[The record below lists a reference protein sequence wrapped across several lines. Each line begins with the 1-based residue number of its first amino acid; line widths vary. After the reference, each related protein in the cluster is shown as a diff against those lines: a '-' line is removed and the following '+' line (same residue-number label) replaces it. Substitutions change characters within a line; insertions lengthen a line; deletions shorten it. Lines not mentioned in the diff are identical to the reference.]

1 MTDSSPNVV
10 APRGFDP
17 NAAASPDSGVFGLPF
32 TPDEAKVVL
41 VPVPFEA
48 TTSYGGGTAN
58 GPELIL
64 ECSKQVDLFDLD
76 TGKPYAPGIAM
87 LENPKEVRAWNDE
100 AKALAVP
107 IVESGGRDVDAAA
120 LAKVNA
126 LSEKMNDW
134 VYQTTK
140 QWLGRGKIVGVV
152 GGDHSVP
159 FGAIQAY
166 AEKFPGLGVLHLDAH
181 ADLRDAYEGFTW
193 SHASIM
199 FNVVKKI
206 PGVKKLV
213 QVGIRDFGEAEHDM
227 ILESNGRIH
236 TFFDARLAR
245 ARLDGMPWRE
255 QVDTIVNELPHNV
268 YLSWDID
275 GLEPTLCPNTG
286 TPVPGGLTFAQAV
299 ALLEGIV
306 RAKKNIVGFDLNE
319 VSDGGSGS
327 EWDGNVGARLLYKMI
342 GWTLVS
348 QDLLK
353 R

>member
-1 MTDSSPNVV
+1 MT
-10 APRGFDP
+10 FDP

-32 TPDEAKVVL
+32 TPDDAKVVL

-87 LENPKEVRAWNDE
+87 LENPTQVRAWNDE

-134 VYQTTK
+134 VYQTTRE
-140 QWLGRGKIVGVV
+140 WLGRGKIVGVV

-159 FGAIQAY
+159 FGAIKAY

-348 QDLLK
+348 QNLLK
-353 R
+353 G

>member
-1 MTDSSPNVV
+1 MAS
-10 APRGFDP
+10 FDP
-17 NAAASPDSGVFGLPF
+17 NAAAAPDSGVFGLPF
-32 TPDEAKVVL
+32 TPAEAKVVL

-48 TTSYGGGTAN
+48 TTSYGGGTAD

-64 ECSKQVDLFDLD
+64 EASKQVDLFDLD
-76 TGKPYAPGIAM
+76 TGRPYEVGISM
-87 LENPKEVRAWNDE
+87 LPNPTEVRAWNDE
-100 AKALAVP
+100 AKALAAP
-107 IVESGGRDVDAAA
+107 IVESGGLETDTAA

-140 QWLGRGKIVGVV
+140 HWLAQGKIVGVV

-159 FGAIQAY
+159 FGSIKAY
-166 AEKFPGLGVLHLDAH
+166 AEKYASLGVLHLDAH

-199 FNVVKKI
+199 FNVMKFV
-206 PGVKKLV
+206 PGVTKLV
-213 QVGIRDFGEAEHDM
+213 QVGIRDFGEAEYQM
-227 ILESNGRIH
+227 IRESDGRIH

-255 QVDTIVNELPHNV
+255 QVDSIVAELPQHV

-299 ALLEGIV
+299 ALLEGLV
-306 RAKKNIVGFDLNE
+306 RAGKKIVGFDLNE

-342 GWTLVS
+342 GWTLTS
-348 QDLLK
+348 QGLTK
-353 R
+353 